1 MSDPLDELT
10 APDVIS
16 SGGEDFSAFAVARW
30 PGLVRL
36 AFGLTSDRRGRGIR
50 LRRAGAAAAGLGLA
64 AIIAAV
70 TVLPSPTAP
79 APAPAPEEPPLPVTV
94 PASGTAGPGGVFA
107 SGTAGGHAWRLAV
120 QDIADP
126 GYRCIPAITINGTD
140 ADPVYPSPG
149 NGADVALGAAAPGIG
164 FAFVQVPAA
173 IEALVVDG
181 QERIPAIAATE
192 CGLRYRLV
200 GFAFRLG
207 RPPRIT
213 AVGARPGWPRRR
225 PATGSASP
233 DWPAVYQLP
242 PVSSG
247 RAATATSP
255 QTDGMWNNVGPAST
269 GAAPEVLASSRG

>member
-173 IEALVVDG
+173 IEALVVD
-181 QERIPAIAATE
+181 
-192 CGLRYRLV
+192 V